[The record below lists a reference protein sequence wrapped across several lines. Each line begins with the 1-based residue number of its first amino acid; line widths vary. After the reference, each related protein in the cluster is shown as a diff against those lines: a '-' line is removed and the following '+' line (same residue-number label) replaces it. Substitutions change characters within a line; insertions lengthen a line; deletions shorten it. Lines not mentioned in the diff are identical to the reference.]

1 MLKYIWIGK
10 EEINLFRDDNYVYRK
25 FKTGKVFGYKYIYKN
40 QLDFN
45 IDQ

>member
-1 MLKYIWIGK
+1 MTILYI
-10 EEINLFRDDNYVYRK
+10 ENS
-25 FKTGKVFGYKYIYKN
+25 KTGKVFGYKYIYKN